1 MANIT
6 WDRALGFAL
15 ERPKS
20 VTVSMLEKWG
30 DEGGRL
36 PEAAKPEPA
45 VATVR

>member
-6 WDRALGFAL
+6 WDRALGYAL

-30 DEGGRL
+30 DEGGR
-36 PEAAKPEPA
+36 PEVVGKTQTLTHA
-45 VATVR
+45 